1 MKSDRKVNGRIHS
14 KYDSTK
20 EKLQV
25 HDFIGLVNYYRDMW
39 DIGSHLLHPLTTL
52 TSDKIMF
59 KWTYVEK
66 KLFDGIKRV
75 FDHDTLLVYPYFN
88 KCVDTHVF

>member
-1 MKSDRKVNGRIHS
+1 
-14 KYDSTK
+14 
-20 EKLQV
+20 
-25 HDFIGLVNYYRDMW
+25 
-39 DIGSHLLHPLTTL
+39 
-52 TSDKIMF
+52 MF

-88 KCVDTHVF
+88 KCVDTHTYSSYWQVLAVTVQNGKHIPLYSFKTTGLQMRYIVMEK